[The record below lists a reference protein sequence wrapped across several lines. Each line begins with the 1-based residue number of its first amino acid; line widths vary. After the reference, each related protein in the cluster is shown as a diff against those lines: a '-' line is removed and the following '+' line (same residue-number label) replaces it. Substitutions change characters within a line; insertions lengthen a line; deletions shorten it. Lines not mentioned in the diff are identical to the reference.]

1 MFPQRPPCP
10 APLRSPTEAAPDKPP
25 PLGRSPPPR
34 PVAKE
39 AASLVAMMAAVR
51 PQERAVP
58 RTAAPGRCV
67 ELGGTGGA
75 APWRRHLQQ
84 PAGRGAG
91 ADPCADRA
99 LAFPLGWDLEEERW
113 ALKED
118 QRLCRSRA
126 RKYSMETNRRRRAFE
141 ERQKQK
147 EEKEQRFR
155 EQVLQQRKI
164 KFWET
169 TEKFQRAHLPAS
181 QHKQIVQ
188 TKAAFQLE
196 EALEQIKGS
205 VLTSGLCLPS
215 RNKTTCRTTDDT
227 SCSSASRKGYSHQGQ
242 ISAMVGLDETMQES
256 SRTSVDNN
264 QLLFQKNL
272 KEMQQLLEKQHLSN
286 LENFHKEVK
295 RTDDSESLSS
305 LDSLEA
311 GEQNGNYTP
320 PSESSLTTSCDCAP
334 YIPAKSQSSSND
346 TFYAAQNTSKNMH
359 LNNCQRTLDF
369 QSNHNA
375 LPTED
380 LLAKRNILTL
390 AEHTNDTEEESPVS
404 HSSGKKVA
412 EFSTSGNQESS
423 VNKAFPFLKNI
434 KEERNDSSSGVS
446 STLATNPVF
455 SSSKAWASPDSIPG
469 ERVQDLMQNQS
480 FKMTPQKRSKSVQTS
495 TERITT
501 SRILLPNQRCFSG
514 ISSPADVV
522 PKDISMNFLKNI
534 LGKVIETKEEN
545 IKSIYDIDQG
555 SFLLQ
560 DVPNASALC
569 NAKKQNNK
577 EEEKANVVET
587 MSLVS
592 DTELGFGTPAQHNSQ
607 KNNIYDRKGAK
618 LVRSILKKEAKAVV
632 MNHEIVFGTRPV
644 SSIRDSLE
652 LAKSKKKSAENTK
665 NSRKLKWCDQIN
677 QITAKNNDSCYEE
690 STSEISSAQLHCVQT
705 ISNAPYANS
714 CMGAHSSNT
723 MGTENRHE
731 NSHITK
737 PNVNSAKSNKEC
749 PSLKTFMSTG
759 SSFPKKVWMVSK
771 HEEGKSP
778 ESCNSDEIHKENQHK
793 NKAKIVRR
801 PGPVRDQLCSV
812 PRSSRGSGTAV
823 RLRSAT
829 EGQAVEGRMLAP
841 QPPSAPAPGNKH
853 GKTRASPAARQP
865 LPSSCPQATSTNGNF
880 LNQRQDLLADQIL
893 NKSTPGSCES
903 ITCSSEVATVLSTP
917 FCSTSCEPLAKH
929 TGSVSRGPTT
939 GCQHFSV
946 TCTEQRANTENRL
959 HLDHIPTAEET
970 TAWKGERIAL
980 TPKEP
985 AAGITQHHMSHYND
999 SHPTKCQPCK
1009 ALVSHIPTGDSSQKT
1024 CFKVSSRMNKLGFF
1038 QANSVVP
1045 VTKQRQIFNSFENKH
1060 GDFTGQ
1066 RRQIVDSK
1074 RWKPT
1079 HRTQNSLCTAQ
1090 LRPVQSAF
1098 DPAQNMN
1105 DTYKSEEVSEST
1117 AQFPM
1122 AEKLTSTAVAE
1133 DEILAAI
1140 GSVQPARQPLLLK
1153 TAPHLG
1159 MSALS
1164 EEDKIFQSLD
1174 RLNQRLQNVQE
1185 AIMRNPSVSGVLQK
1199 VTPF

>member
-1 MFPQRPPCP
+1 
-10 APLRSPTEAAPDKPP
+10 
-25 PLGRSPPPR
+25 
-34 PVAKE
+34 
-39 AASLVAMMAAVR
+39 
-51 PQERAVP
+51 
-58 RTAAPGRCV
+58 
-67 ELGGTGGA
+67 
-75 APWRRHLQQ
+75 
-84 PAGRGAG
+84 
-91 ADPCADRA
+91 
-99 LAFPLGWDLEEERW
+99 
-113 ALKED
+113 
-118 QRLCRSRA
+118 
-126 RKYSMETNRRRRAFE
+126 METNRRRRAFE

-205 VLTSGLCLPS
+205 VLTSELCLPS

-227 SCSSASRKGYSHQGQ
+227 SYSSASRKGFSHQEQ
-242 ISAMVGLDETMQES
+242 ISAMVGLDKTIQES

-264 QLLFQKNL
+264 RLLFQKNL

-311 GEQNGNYTP
+311 GEQNENYTP

-334 YIPAKSQSSSND
+334 YIPAKSQTRSND

-359 LNNCQRTLDF
+359 LNNCQRNLDS
-369 QSNHNA
+369 QNNHSE

-390 AEHTNDTEEESPVS
+390 AEHTNDTEGESPVS
-404 HSSGKKVA
+404 HRSGKKVA
-412 EFSTSGNQESS
+412 EFSISGNQESS
-423 VNKAFPFLKNI
+423 VNKAFPFLQNI
-434 KEERNDSSSGVS
+434 KEERNDSSSGVC

-455 SSSKAWASPDSIPG
+455 SFSKAWASPDSIPG
-469 ERVQDLMQNQS
+469 ERFQDMMQNQS

-495 TERITT
+495 TEPIAT

-522 PKDISMNFLKNI
+522 PKDRNVSMDFFKKTF
-534 LGKVIETKEEN
+534 GKVIETKEEN
-545 IKSIYDIDQG
+545 IKSIDEIDQG

-569 NAKKQNNK
+569 TVKKQNNK

-607 KNNIYDRKGAK
+607 KNNIYDRKRAK

-632 MNHEIVFGTRPV
+632 MNHGIIFGTRPV
-644 SSIRDSLE
+644 FSIRDSLE
-652 LAKSKKKSAENTK
+652 LVKSKKKSAENTK
-665 NSRKLKWCDQIN
+665 NSRKLKWCDQIS
-677 QITAKNNDSCYEE
+677 QITAKNNESCYED
-690 STSEISSAQLHCVQT
+690 STSEISSAQLYCVQT
-705 ISNAPYANS
+705 VSNAPYANS
-714 CMGAHSSNT
+714 CMGAHPSNT
-723 MGTENRHE
+723 MGTENHHE
-731 NSHITK
+731 NLHISK

-749 PSLKTFMSTG
+749 TSLNMFMSTG

-778 ESCNSDEIHKENQHK
+778 ESCNSDDTHRENQHK
-793 NKAKIVRR
+793 NKAKIIRR
-801 PGPVRDQLCSV
+801 PRSIRDQLCSV
-812 PRSSRGSGTAV
+812 PRSSRGPGTAV
-823 RLRSAT
+823 RLQSAT
-829 EGQAVEGRMLAP
+829 EGRVVERRMLAP
-841 QPPSAPAPGNKH
+841 QPPSAPAPENKH

-865 LPSSCPQATSTNGNF
+865 LPSSCPQATSTNGNS
-880 LNQRQDLLADQIL
+880 LNQRQALLADQIL

-917 FCSTSCEPLAKH
+917 FHSTSCEPLAKH

-939 GCQHFSV
+939 GCQHCSV
-946 TCTEQRANTENRL
+946 TCTEQCANTENRL

-970 TAWKGERIAL
+970 TAWKGERIAF
-980 TPKEP
+980 TSKEP
-985 AAGITQHHMSHYND
+985 AAGITQYHMSHYNN
-999 SHPTKCQPCK
+999 SHPTKCQPRK
-1009 ALVSHIPTGDSSQKT
+1009 APVSRIPTGDSSQKT

-1060 GDFTGQ
+1060 GAFTRQ
-1066 RRQIVDSK
+1066 RRQIVNSK

-1079 HRTQNSLCTAQ
+1079 HHTQNLLCTTQ

-1117 AQFPM
+1117 AQFLT

-1133 DEILAAI
+1133 DEILAAL
-1140 GSVQPARQPLLLK
+1140 GSVQPARQPLVLN
-1153 TAPHLG
+1153 TAPRLG

-1164 EEDKIFQSLD
+1164 IEEEKIFQSLD

-1185 AIMRNPSVSGVLQK
+1185 AITRNPSVSGVLEK
-1199 VTPF
+1199 ITPF